1 MARPN
6 LPCSAKGFD
15 TRAPTVPGPRW
26 FFRSKGQCQPVN
38 LSRHGKTGRGELA
51 AWAVVVLA
59 TALVAKPAFAR
70 DNLGVY
76 GNWGAFR
83 DPGVPRCYAIAMAE
97 PSQLQREFQPYAA
110 IGSWPKRGERG
121 QVHFRLSRSLA
132 NPARVSLSLSGQKF
146 DLAAGG
152 ADAWAADR
160 RMDAAIVAAMR
171 SAAEMTVHARDA
183 KGRSF
188 SNSYKLD
195 GVATA
200 MDAALLGCARLR

>member
-1 MARPN
+1 MARLFPLSPVKGSEN
-6 LPCSAKGFD
+6 RASAAVKAEVCFSS
-15 TRAPTVPGPRW
+15 PE
-26 FFRSKGQCQPVN
+26 QCQPVN
-38 LSRHGKTGRGELA
+38 LTRPGRVRHTRIRAFL
-51 AWAVVVLA
+51 LL
-59 TALVAKPAFAR
+59 TALIAAPALAR
-70 DNLGVY
+70 DSLGIY

-121 QVHFRLSRSLA
+121 QVHFRLSRSTA
-132 NPARVSLSLSGQKF
+132 SPAKVSLSLGGQKF

-188 SNSYKLD
+188 ANTYKLD
-195 GVATA
+195 GAATA
-200 MDAALLGCARLR
+200 MDAASLGCARLR